1 MGGRGGAP
9 MRAQSNVAATPTA
22 AAPSAEMQIRQ
33 AYTQLKERPGAW
45 VPLADLRQALSGLTR
60 EQQDSAL
67 KSLAVQSGVQI
78 IPWDNRNALS
88 ARDHQA
94 ALRFGGQ
101 ENHAIRIES

>member
-9 MRAQSNVAATPTA
+9 MRAQSNAPAAPVAAPG
-22 AAPSAEMQIRQ
+22 SAEAQIRD
-33 AYTQLKERPGAW
+33 AYTRLAERPGAW
-45 VPLADLRQALSGLTR
+45 VPLADLRRSLGDMTR
-60 EQQDSAL
+60 QLQDETL
-67 KSLAVQSGVQI
+67 KSIAVKTGVQI

-88 ARDHQA
+88 ERDHRA